1 MQLRRVEIIKYR
13 NFENVVIDFE
23 KSDFPNVFSIASKNG
38 GGKSTLLQFIF
49 IMLHCIVDED
59 RHSYMENILEKRIN
73 NISLY
78 DELLA
83 QDKIINNEEV
93 HISLI
98 NFIFEEK
105 KNKYNLNLE
114 LWSMNSDNIIV
125 LKTNISTEQLI
136 KLSNSIYLTVPDAQ
150 PLHFLSE
157 KDDKEEMR
165 KNLPNFS
172 TYEFPTEKSIL
183 NSFEHEKQEDF
194 REMRVHGRYGS
205 NYIDFQN
212 ELKDFIEGK
221 EIGENQEGTKI
232 TFKLKG
238 FNKAL
243 LSEDL
248 SHGELRKLGIY
259 IWLKS
264 MVQKDAI
271 VLMDEVDIA
280 LHPKWQYELVNDLTE
295 WSKGSQFLLAT
306 HSPQILSATYYKN
319 LIILKDNKVKQLSKP
334 LRDNDIN
341 HIVELVMGASPLPL
355 ELDKQH
361 KLYRALVEEGK
372 ESSKEAQ
379 EIKDMILEQEGI
391 GSSFF
396 RRIEFYKKMNKK

>member
-1 MQLRRVEIIKYR
+1 MQLKRVEIIKYR

-23 KSDFPNVFSIASKNG
+23 KSKFPNVFSIASKNG

-49 IMLHCIVDED
+49 IMLHCFMDERRKKYIVNIIKGLIPTNINGLPLITKDLEFVKFIIEEKGKEYYLD
-59 RHSYMENILEKRIN
+59 FTIDLMENYSFSFNTDMK
-73 NISLY
+73 S
-78 DELLA
+78 
-83 QDKIINNEEV
+83 
-93 HISLI
+93 
-98 NFIFEEK
+98 
-105 KNKYNLNLE
+105 
-114 LWSMNSDNIIV
+114 
-125 LKTNISTEQLI
+125 EQLK

-157 KDDKEEMR
+157 KDDKEEMK
-165 KNLPNFS
+165 KNLANFFNHNFFSAKKAFDTAIEEDNKLMRS
-172 TYEFPTEKSIL
+172 TGE
-183 NSFEHEKQEDF
+183 
-194 REMRVHGRYGS
+194 YGS
-205 NYIDFQN
+205 NYINFKN

-221 EIGENQEGTKI
+221 EIGENKEGTKI
-232 TFKLKG
+232 IFKLKG
-238 FNKAL
+238 SEKEL

-271 VLMDEVDIA
+271 ILMDEVDIA
-280 LHPKWQYELVNDLTE
+280 LHPSWQYELVNDLTQ

-306 HSPQILSATYYKN
+306 HSPQILSSTYYKN

-355 ELDKQH
+355 ELDKNH
-361 KLYRALVEEGK
+361 KLYRALVEDGK

>member
-1 MQLRRVEIIKYR
+1 MQLKKVEIIKYR
-13 NFENVVIDFE
+13 NFENVTIDFE
-23 KSDFPNVFSIASKNG
+23 KNDFPNVFSIASKNG

-49 IMLHCIVDED
+49 IVLHCFLKNDKAKYLLNMLDANVFDKTIKT
-59 RHSYMENILEKRIN
+59 HSIANFI
-73 NISLY
+73 ISDNKEVYYFNLLY
-78 DELLA
+78 DV
-83 QDKIINNEEV
+83 DGKITDFMIDTNMTV
-93 HISLI
+93 
-98 NFIFEEK
+98 
-105 KNKYNLNLE
+105 
-114 LWSMNSDNIIV
+114 DIV
-125 LKTNISTEQLI
+125 E

-165 KNLPNFS
+165 KLLPNFS

-212 ELKDFIEGK
+212 ELKNFIEGK

-238 FNKAL
+238 SDKAL

-271 VLMDEVDIA
+271 ILMDEVDIA
-280 LHPKWQYELVNDLTE
+280 LHPSWQYELVDDLTQ

-306 HSPQILSATYYKN
+306 HSPQILSSTYYKN
-319 LIILKDNKVKQLSKP
+319 LIFLNKEENKTVVKQPNEMFS
-334 LRDNDIN
+334 DNDIN
-341 HIVELVMGASPLPL
+341 TIINLGMDSTHIPPKLAKLQFEYRKLIENNQKDSDIAKEL
-355 ELDKQH
+355 
-361 KLYRALVEEGK
+361 
-372 ESSKEAQ
+372 ESQ
-379 EIKDMILEQEGI
+379 ILEWET
-391 GSSFF
+391 SDSAFF
-396 RRIEFYKKMNKK
+396 QRIKMHLRFNK